1 MRYRWV
7 LNQLLTGRGHI
18 VGSTIQQVE
27 KLNPP
32 NNQVNQQDSYMTT
45 EDDSQHNAARLI
57 SNQESPRAVLSAS
70 GYLLWLSMWSKS
82 KVPNAPD
89 RARRAPCC

>member
-27 KLNPP
+27 KLTPP
-32 NNQVNQQDSYMTT
+32 NNQVNQQDSYMKT

-70 GYLLWLSMWSKS
+70 GWLPLVIVHVK
-82 KVPNAPD
+82 
-89 RARRAPCC
+89 